1 MSTSSSNPH
10 WLFDLWR
17 RRRNGELADAADVGT
32 AFGLELTMIP
42 EEEEAALTRAAV
54 KPRAGNAGGA
64 SRWLRRLMRRREA

>member
-10 WLFDLWR
+10 WWLDLWR
-17 RRRNGELADAADVGT
+17 RRRDGELADAADVGT

-42 EEEEAALTRAAV
+42 EEEEAQRARAAV
-54 KPRAGNAGGA
+54 KPRGSAAGGA